1 MKTVIHFSVLFN
13 LDLEL
18 CVVQEIEDAQRIC
31 RTIVDCFERASLPN
45 LSDEKRRKLLHF
57 VVVGGGPT
65 GVEFAAE
72 LHDYVNE
79 DLVKLYPKVKEVV
92 KITLLEATDHILNMA
107 FQLHILF
114 VKEMNLLVKIS
125 YSMFEDLLT
134 YCFIQT
140 ALCMFDKRITAFAE
154 EKFQRDGI
162 NLKTGAMVVIVDE
175 PLAKGV
181 NLTVYSGQVPHIN
194 QQNTWDFGLACTL
207 MVLQA
212 LGVCDY
218 TIQELVDLCCTIS
231 FRKDHILKMRSMKF
245 KWNGRTV

>member
-1 MKTVIHFSVLFN
+1 MTVMLFLFLWFHVLNESLRWGGQSDYVFSALEGDFMKPRI
-13 LDLEL
+13 DE
-18 CVVQEIEDAQRIC
+18 EIEDAQRIC
-31 RTIVDCFERASLPN
+31 RTIVDCFERASLLN

-92 KITLLEATDHILNMA
+92 KITLLEATNHILNMYPSDA
-107 FQLHILF
+107 DKHMLARQTGLSRNQRKVFDESAENHFNF
-114 VKEMNLLVKIS
+114 VDS
-125 YSMFEDLLT
+125 YT
-134 YCFIQT
+134 IQQSSNKDQSRT
-140 ALCMFDKRITAFAE
+140 SVSSHFVE
-154 EKFQRDGI
+154 
-162 NLKTGAMVVIVDE
+162 
-175 PLAKGV
+175 
-181 NLTVYSGQVPHIN
+181 VPHIN

-231 FRKDHILKMRSMKF
+231 GSKDSCK
-245 KWNGRTV
+245 